1 MCGLQGGAHRSL
13 DAQEQP
19 VLQVLHQGCQAVHLV
34 NVKLPDPACHAHIF
48 SSPSHAQEAPAN
60 LRVLWHLLLCSAV
73 VHMMPTGSDAE
84 GRGSTRGPRNGGG
97 GGSCSH
103 ALHHTHAYVQTFD
116 ARALT
121 RQSFTGRWHL
131 ADPRA
136 AGCMATMR
144 AYAGM
149 AAART
154 RGAFKQHACSLVGTM
169 RKVALA
175 NGQPWTRGDPCRRL
189 VATFRL
195 VALARK
201 ASLVVTPMW
210 SRKYGS
216 LCVHIST

>member
-1 MCGLQGGAHRSL
+1 MAYREGLTVLLTPRSNRSCKFCTRGARLSTSSMSSFQILHAMLTSSAHPAMHRKHQPTGGFFGTYSS
-13 DAQEQP
+13 
-19 VLQVLHQGCQAVHLV
+19 AVH
-34 NVKLPDPACHAHIF
+34 
-48 SSPSHAQEAPAN
+48 
-60 LRVLWHLLLCSAV
+60 
-73 VHMMPTGSDAE
+73 MTPTGSDAE

-103 ALHHTHAYVQTFD
+103 ALHHTHAYVHTFD

-136 AGCMATMR
+136 AGCMAMMR

-169 RKVALA
+169 RNVALA
-175 NGQPWTRGDPCRRL
+175 NGQPWTGGVPCRRL